1 MANDLTTTTTVATIP
16 NATVINTVDT
26 GSGHTQAVAFQAGTA
41 THSNV
46 ASSATNVTLLA
57 ANTARLGATIYNDS
71 NVPVNVK
78 LAATASATSFAIRMK
93 PGSYYEVPYGYNGI
107 IDGIWDSADGSARVV
122 EFT

>member
-16 NATVINTVDT
+16 NATVINTIDT
-26 GSGHTQAVAFQAGTA
+26 GSGHTQAVGFQAGTA

-46 ASSATNVTLLA
+46 SASATNVTVLA

-71 NVPVNVK
+71 NSPVNIK
-78 LAATASATSFAIRMK
+78 LAATASATSFAVRMS
-93 PGSYYEVPYGYNGI
+93 PGGYYEIPFGYNGI
-107 IDGIWDSADGSARVV
+107 IDGIWDVANGSARVV